1 MADYPFLQP
10 ALATQTSGLPVYKD
24 VKWDFDGHKPVF
36 FGGNP
41 VVVSGSEAVLSW
53 AARALAAIRYTEEA
67 YSWDYGCEAANL
79 IGQPWSQETKRAEA
93 ERYIRECL
101 LQLPYI
107 TGVINESVSFAGS
120 TLTLT
125 ARIQTVY
132 GTEEEV
138 AVNV

>member
-1 MADYPFLQP
+1 MATYPFLQP
-10 ALATQTSGLPVYKD
+10 TLAATTEGLPVYKD
-24 VKWDFDGHKPVF
+24 VQWDFDGHKPVF

-41 VVVSGSEAVLSW
+41 VIVSESEAVLSW

-79 IGQPWSQETKRAEA
+79 VGQPWSQETKRAEA

-101 LQLPYI
+101 TQLPWI
-107 TGVINESVSFAGS
+107 TGVTNERAEFEGS

-125 ARIQTVY
+125 ARISTVY

-138 AVNV
+138 TVNV